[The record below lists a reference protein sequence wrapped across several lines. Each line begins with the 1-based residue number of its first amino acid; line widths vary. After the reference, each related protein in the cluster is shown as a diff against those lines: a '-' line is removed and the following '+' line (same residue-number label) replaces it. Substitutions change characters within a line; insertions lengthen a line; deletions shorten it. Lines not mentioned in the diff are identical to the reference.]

1 MEITGLGWSGTRTEH
16 AEELAQFYENVLGLR
31 RVHSE
36 PEFWVFE
43 LPDGRHVE
51 VFGTRYAGKQYME
64 TGPVVGFAVAE
75 LPKAVAELRRAGV
88 EASRRARAELAAI
101 PRPGRQR
108 VRTRLDRLPLGAPRW
123 SMPKTVPMPPRQ
135 REVSG

>member
-31 RVHSE
+31 KVYSE

-88 EASRRARAELAAI
+88 ELLGEPGPTWQHFRGPDGNVYEL
-101 PRPGRQR
+101 
-108 VRTRLDRLPLGAPRW
+108 
-123 SMPKTVPMPPRQ
+123 
-135 REVSG
+135 VSTG